1 MSDNAAM
8 RSDARKNRERILKVA
23 VAELT
28 LDPEVAL
35 SVIAKKAAVGQGTF
49 YRHFANREDLVFE
62 VYQFEMQQVA
72 SLAEHYL
79 ADRPPEQA
87 LRDWMNSLAEYAM
100 TKAGLATAIRQA
112 ATTHEFPGKC
122 GYTPVR
128 DAAERLLR
136 ANDEAG
142 TIRAGVTTDDFF
154 LAIAGIWQIDS
165 QSEWRTRL
173 ARLMDLVMSGLC
185 AESPRSLAQKDA

>member
-1 MSDNAAM
+1 M
-8 RSDARKNRERILKVA
+8 RADAKKNRERILKVA

-28 LDPEVAL
+28 RDPAVAL

-72 SLAEHYL
+72 SLAEQYL
-79 ADRPPEQA
+79 ADRPPERA

-100 TKAGLATAIRQA
+100 AKAGLAAAIRQA
-112 ATTHEFPGKC
+112 AATREFPGKS
-122 GYTPVR
+122 GYAPVR
-128 DAAERLLR
+128 DAAELLLR
-136 ANDEAG
+136 ANENAG
-142 TIRAGVTTDDFF
+142 TIRAGVTIDDFF

-165 QSEWRTRL
+165 QSEWRSRL

-185 AESPRSLAQKDA
+185 AGSPRSLDNHEE

>member
-112 ATTHEFPGKC
+112 ATTREFPGKY

-154 LAIAGIWQIDS
+154 LAIAGIWQIDV

-173 ARLMDLVMSGLC
+173 ARLMDLVMCGLC
-185 AESPRSLAQKDA
+185 AGSPRSLAQKDA